1 MEHKITAPM
10 MDPALLLRAIEECEI
25 PNHGSVAAHTY
36 SGQGMNGKQCVGVT
50 LPTGVSSASFASAV
64 AASLVNH
71 VMTCGPD
78 DDAKRF
84 SAVTYAIND
93 FASLRV
99 CDDFKGHFHIVYFP
113 DVKFSES
120 EKAKVALRRGA

>member
-1 MEHKITAPM
+1 MS
-10 MDPALLLRAIEECEI
+10 PALLLRAIEECEI
-25 PNHGSVAAHTY
+25 PDYGGVAAHTY
-36 SGQGMNGKQCVGVT
+36 SGQDMNGKQCVGVT
-50 LPTGVSSASFASAV
+50 LPTGLSSASFASAV

-78 DDAKRF
+78 DDAERF
-84 SAVTYAIND
+84 YAITDAIND

-99 CDDFKGHFHIVYFP
+99 RDDFKGHLRIVYFP
-113 DVKFSES
+113 DVEFSES